1 MVKIKPLKLQSDCR
15 PIFFLRV
22 VSRKLN
28 SFFGFGI
35 NCTALDQSKLS
46 NFVECTINF
55 VIIDL
60 GYFEKAV
67 KEHTREV
74 QLSEAIQD
82 TIGTAVAHRKV
93 GECLCALKK
102 YKDALLHQ
110 NLHLEVF
117 KADRLQMIVVAKK
130 IYLCCNCSS
139 VGCLKCVQFYNWFR
153 LH

>member
-1 MVKIKPLKLQSDCR
+1 M
-15 PIFFLRV
+15 
-22 VSRKLN
+22 
-28 SFFGFGI
+28 
-35 NCTALDQSKLS
+35 S

-55 VIIDL
+55 VIIIDL

-102 YKDALLHQ
+102 YKDALFHQ
-110 NLHLEVF
+110 NLHLEVCLIF
-117 KADRLQMIVVAKK
+117 
-130 IYLCCNCSS
+130 CSVKYS
-139 VGCLKCVQFYNWFR
+139 
-153 LH
+153 